1 MISLR
6 ARFQKSFTRHVL
18 RPRLSP
24 SATLQQQ
31 RWWLDKLAG
40 LAMLPWG
47 CKTENIDCDGVP
59 AEWVSVGEVPN
70 SPVLLYLHGGGYCI
84 GSPKS
89 HRNVVARLAKGLG
102 CRALVPDYRLAPEHP
117 FPAPLL
123 DVVKVYRWL
132 LAQGVAPQQI
142 VLAGDSA
149 GGGLALA
156 SCMMLRQLGLPLPA
170 GLFCISPWVDLSL
183 SCASIEK
190 LADVDPLVEVAWI
203 ESLASHYCAGE
214 DPRHPLISPLYGHFD
229 DFPPILI
236 QLGSEEVLRSEVELL
251 HARLQHA
258 GVASQLQLGEGMWHD
273 WPLLG
278 GMMPEA
284 DQAIQQAVA
293 FIAERLGLVQASTTL
308 TRAASLAG

>member
-24 SATLQQQ
+24 AATVQQQ

-40 LAMLPWG
+40 LALLPWG
-47 CKTENIDCDGVP
+47 CKTQNVDCDGVP
-59 AEWVSVGEVPN
+59 AEWVSVGNVPN

-84 GSPKS
+84 GSPQS

-123 DVVKVYRWL
+123 DVVQVYRWL

-149 GGGLALA
+149 GGGACPGVVHDVA
-156 SCMMLRQLGLPLPA
+156 AIGGAVA
-170 GLFCISPWVDLSL
+170 GRFVL
-183 SCASIEK
+183 
-190 LADVDPLVEVAWI
+190 
-203 ESLASHYCAGE
+203 
-214 DPRHPLISPLYGHFD
+214 HFAVG
-229 DFPPILI
+229 
-236 QLGSEEVLRSEVELL
+236 GSEPVVCLDRETGR
-251 HARLQHA
+251 H
-258 GVASQLQLGEGMWHD
+258 
-273 WPLLG
+273 
-278 GMMPEA
+278 
-284 DQAIQQAVA
+284 
-293 FIAERLGLVQASTTL
+293 
-308 TRAASLAG
+308 

>member
-24 SATLQQQ
+24 DASLQQQ

-40 LAMLPWG
+40 LALLPWG
-47 CKTENIDCDGVP
+47 FKAQDVDCDGVP
-59 AEWVSVGEVPN
+59 AEWVSVGAAPN
-70 SPVLLYLHGGGYCI
+70 TPVLLYLHGGGYCI

-132 LAQGVAPQQI
+132 LAQGVPAQQI
-142 VLAGDSA
+142 MLAGDSA

-183 SCASIEK
+183 SGESIQE
-190 LADVDPLVEVAWI
+190 LAAVDPLVNVAWI
-203 ESLASHYCAGE
+203 ESLAGQYCGAE
-214 DPRHPLISPLYGHFD
+214 DRRHPLISPLYGQFD
-229 DFPPILI
+229 GFPPILI
-236 QLGSEEVLRSEVELL
+236 QLGSDEVLRSEVEQL
-251 HARLQHA
+251 HGRLQQA
-258 GVASQLQLGEGMWHD
+258 GVVSQLQLGEGLWHD

-284 DQAIQQAVA
+284 DAAINQAVDFMA
-293 FIAERLGLVQASTTL
+293 GQLGLRHAAPQLSQAQPL
-308 TRAASLAG
+308 AA